1 MEIKVNA
8 LVIKAIDYKDNDRIL
23 TLYSLEKG
31 KITAGIKGVKKAGA
45 KLKFASEPFC
55 FAEYILAE
63 KGGRYTVISA
73 SYLDSFYDLRLD
85 INKYYLSAV
94 ISELLSV
101 HTESEISDPELFDL
115 AINAIKNI
123 CYQDNELFYLA
134 NFLFKFIENQGYG
147 IGSVTCAGCDSLIE
161 SRVFFR
167 YKDATFSCE
176 DCLIDDYTEIRKETY
191 NALVSLIN
199 NQYDALKDNQ
209 DGAKMLVF
217 FLSHYL
223 FVKTDLR
230 LKSVHALKN
239 L

>member
-1 MEIKVNA
+1 MEVKVNA
-8 LVIKAIDYKDNDRIL
+8 LVIKAVDYKDNDRIL

-73 SYLDSFYDLRLD
+73 SYIDSFYDLRLNL
-85 INKYYLSAV
+85 NKYYLSAV
-94 ISELLSV
+94 VSEFLNV
-101 HTESEISDPELFDL
+101 HTENEISDPELFDL
-115 AINAIKNI
+115 AINSIKNI
-123 CYQDNELFYLA
+123 CYQDNETAHLA
-134 NFLFKFIENQGYG
+134 NFLYKTIENQGYK
-147 IGSVTCAGCDSLIE
+147 IGNVTCCGCDCLIKG
-161 SRVFFR
+161 RVFFR

-176 DCLIDDYTEIRKETY
+176 DCLIDDYSEIRKETY
-191 NALVSLIN
+191 QALVDLIN
-199 NQYDALKDNQ
+199 GDLGALKNAPE
-209 DGAKMLVF
+209 GAKMLVY

-223 FVKTDLR
+223 YIKTDIR
-230 LKSVHALKN
+230 LKSVESLKN